1 MLIQN
6 DVKYTNS
13 ALESLYLLTGNI
25 SIFHLSLSLIIQKV
39 NFLFDH
45 PTISKVE
52 HAIPGKNIRTF
63 IRTNK
68 RVQKS
73 RRKEVYRQRYGPFIH
88 RVRVLL
94 YNGQIFD

>member
-1 MLIQN
+1 MMLNIRI
-6 DVKYTNS
+6 
-13 ALESLYLLTGNI
+13 ALYLLTGNI
-25 SIFHLSLSLIIQKV
+25 FIFHLSLSLIIQKV

-45 PTISKVE
+45 PTISRVE

>member
-13 ALESLYLLTGNI
+13 ASLYLLTGNI

-39 NFLFDH
+39 NFSFDH
-45 PTISKVE
+45 PTISRVE
-52 HAIPGKNIRTF
+52 HAIPGKNIRIF

-68 RVQKS
+68 KS
-73 RRKEVYRQRYGPFIH
+73 TKVKEKGGVSSTLWAFYTSSKSSF
-88 RVRVLL
+88 V
-94 YNGQIFD
+94 

>member
-1 MLIQN
+1 MYIF
-6 DVKYTNS
+6 
-13 ALESLYLLTGNI
+13 
-25 SIFHLSLSLIIQKV
+25 IFHLSLSLIIQKV

-45 PTISKVE
+45 STISRVE